1 MKAPTQKRYSMAQKV
16 GSPELTPQNRALFGD
31 CAAVLISSG
40 DLETRGVKED
50 VSAQQTEQ
58 SIFLTSSVESAAV
71 QVISEDRTDVA
82 AANKE

>member
-16 GSPELTPQNRALFGD
+16 GSPELTPQNGALFGD

-40 DLETRGVKED
+40 DLETRGVEED